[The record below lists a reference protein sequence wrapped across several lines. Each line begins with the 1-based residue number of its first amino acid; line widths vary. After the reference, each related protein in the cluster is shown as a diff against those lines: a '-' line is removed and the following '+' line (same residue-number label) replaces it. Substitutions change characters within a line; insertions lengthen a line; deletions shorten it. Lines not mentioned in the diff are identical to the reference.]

1 MPVTDLI
8 ADMLTVVRNGSRAK
22 KEKVDVKRSRMNL
35 EILDIFKK
43 EGYVKNSKSID
54 DKRQGVI
61 RVYLKYEEDRKPF
74 ITQIKRVSKP
84 GLRVY
89 VDKENIP
96 KVQPRSPFHRRPSQS
111 SSIQWITIW
120 KYGCQLHEPGETGT
134 R

>member
-1 MPVTDLI
+1 MSVTDTI

-22 KEKVDVKRSRMNL
+22 KEKVDVKKSRMNL

-43 EGYVKNSKSID
+43 DGYVKNFKSID

-61 RVYLKYEEDRKPF
+61 RVYLKYEENKKPF

-84 GLRVY
+84 GLRIY

-96 KVQPRSPFHRRPSQS
+96 KVLNGLGTAVISTSKGVLTDKGAKKEH
-111 SSIQWITIW
+111 IGGEVICYIW
-120 KYGCQLHEPGETGT
+120 
-134 R
+134 